1 MDLSYRKSAFVLRAV
16 WLRLATVCTVIGTI
30 GRDARL
36 QPGAAGGGL
45 LPPERGGGSGGRGP
59 KSTFRVL
66 ENSAPHLLDVDG
78 ESGLLYTKQRI
89 DREALCQRSA
99 KCQLSLE
106 VFANDQEIC
115 MIKVEIQDLNDNAP
129 AFPSDQVD
137 MDISENAAPGTRFPL
152 TSAHDPDA
160 GDNGL
165 RTYLLTRDDYGLF
178 SLDVKSRGDG
188 TKFPELV
195 IQKPLDREE
204 QSHHTLVLTALDG
217 GDPPR
222 SGTVQINVRLI
233 DSNDNSPVFEAAS
246 YVVELPENAPL
257 GTAVIDLN
265 ATDADEGTNGE
276 VLYSFSGYAPE
287 RVRDLF
293 SIDPQSGL
301 IRVKGNLDYEE
312 SGLIEIDVQARD
324 LGPNPIPAHCK
335 VTVRLIDRN
344 DNAPTIGFVSVR
356 QGALSE
362 AAPPGT
368 VIALVRVTDRD
379 SGKNGQLQCRV
390 LGGGGGPGAIPFA
403 LEENYDNF
411 YTVVTDRPLDR
422 EAQDE
427 YNVTIVA
434 RDGGSPPLN
443 STKSFS
449 VRILDENDNPPRFSK
464 SLYVL
469 QVPENNIPGEYLG
482 SVLAQDPDLGQN
494 GTVSYSILPGH
505 VGDVS
510 IYTYVSVN
518 PTNGAIYAL
527 RSFNYEQT
535 KHFEFRVLAK
545 DSGSPHRESNATV
558 RVTVLDVNDN
568 APLIVLPALI
578 NDTAELQVPRNAGVG
593 YPVGTVRALD
603 SDFGESGRLTYEIVE
618 GNEEHLFEMDPTSG
632 EIRTLHPYW
641 EELSP
646 VAELVVK
653 VSDHGKPSLSAVAKL
668 IVRALAGP
676 LPEAGEPQVNGEQH
690 RRPHWDLSLPLIVTL
705 STVSIILLAAM
716 ITIAVKCKREN
727 KEIRT
732 YNCRIAEYSH
742 PQLGGGGGS
751 GGGGGGSGSG
761 GGKGKKKKISKN
773 DIMLVPSEGED
784 SRGPLNVMNVVS
796 SPSLATSPMYFDYQ
810 TRLPLSSPRSEVMY
824 LKPASNNLTVP
835 QGHVGCH
842 TSFTGQGT
850 NASEAPPSR
859 MSIIQTDNFPAE
871 PNYMGS
877 RQQFVQ
883 SSSTFKDPERASL
896 RDSGHGDSDQ
906 ADSDQDTNKGSC
918 CDMSVRE
925 ALKMKTTSTKSQPL
939 EQAFP
944 TLLSFAILTL
954 HTITSRLQSVELL
967 LPEQQGRGQ
976 RPIVGICGPARCE
989 EGKFSEQEE
998 CVNCTDECRVLGHS
1012 DRCWMPQFPAASQAE
1027 NADYRTNLFVPTVE
1041 ANVETETY
1049 ETVNPTGKKTFC
1061 TFGKDKREHTILIA
1075 NVKPYLK
1082 AKRALS
1088 PLLQEVPSASSSP
1101 TKTCIEPCTS
1111 TKGPLDGCEV
1121 KSGAL
1126 AEPSSQYLPTDSQYL
1141 SPSKQSKDAPPFIA
1155 SDQMARAFADVHS
1168 RVSRDSSEM
1177 DSVLEQLDRSTR
1189 DLGRES
1195 VDAEEVV
1202 REIDKLLQDCRGSDP
1217 VAVRK

>member
-1 MDLSYRKSAFVLRAV
+1 MYLSICCFFLCWAPALSLKNLNYSVPEEQGAG
-16 WLRLATVCTVIGTI
+16 TVIGNI

-36 QPGAAGGGL
+36 AAGAAGGGM
-45 LPPERGGGSGGRGP
+45 LPAERGGPGGGRGT

-89 DREALCQRSA
+89 DREALCRRSA

-312 SGLIEIDVQARD
+312 NGLIEIDVQARD

-390 LGGGGGPGAIPFA
+390 LGGGGGPGAVPFT

-434 RDGGSPPLN
+434 RDGGNPPLN

-464 SLYVL
+464 NLYVL

-751 GGGGGGSGSG
+751 GGGGGGSSSG

-850 NASEAPPSR
+850 NSSEAPPSR

-939 EQAFP
+939 EQ
-944 TLLSFAILTL
+944 
-954 HTITSRLQSVELL
+954 
-967 LPEQQGRGQ
+967 
-976 RPIVGICGPARCE
+976 
-989 EGKFSEQEE
+989 EQEE

-1126 AEPSSQYLPTDSQYL
+1126 AEPSSQYLSTDSQYL
-1141 SPSKQSKDAPPFIA
+1141 SPSKQSKDAPFMA
-1155 SDQMARAFADVHS
+1155 SDQMARAFAEVHS
-1168 RVSRDSSEM
+1168 RASRDSSEM
-1177 DSVLEQLDRSTR
+1177 DSVLEQLDRSAR

>member
-1 MDLSYRKSAFVLRAV
+1 
-16 WLRLATVCTVIGTI
+16 
-30 GRDARL
+30 
-36 QPGAAGGGL
+36 
-45 LPPERGGGSGGRGP
+45 
-59 KSTFRVL
+59 FRVL

-89 DREALCQRSA
+89 DREALCRRNA

-276 VLYSFSGYAPE
+276 VLYSFSGYAPD

-390 LGGGGGPGAIPFA
+390 LGGGGGPGAVPFT

-434 RDGGSPPLN
+434 RDGGNPPLN

-464 SLYVL
+464 NLYVL

-653 VSDHGKPSLSAVAKL
+653 VSDPGKTRRFFLGGG
-668 IVRALAGP
+668 AGGGGG
-676 LPEAGEPQVNGEQH
+676 GEPQVNGEQH

-732 YNCRIAEYSH
+732 YNCRIAD
-742 PQLGGGGGS
+742 
-751 GGGGGGSGSG
+751 GSG

-939 EQAFP
+939 EQ
-944 TLLSFAILTL
+944 
-954 HTITSRLQSVELL
+954 
-967 LPEQQGRGQ
+967 
-976 RPIVGICGPARCE
+976 
-989 EGKFSEQEE
+989 
-998 CVNCTDECRVLGHS
+998 
-1012 DRCWMPQFPAASQAE
+1012 
-1027 NADYRTNLFVPTVE
+1027 
-1041 ANVETETY
+1041 
-1049 ETVNPTGKKTFC
+1049 
-1061 TFGKDKREHTILIA
+1061 
-1075 NVKPYLK
+1075 
-1082 AKRALS
+1082 
-1088 PLLQEVPSASSSP
+1088 
-1101 TKTCIEPCTS
+1101 
-1111 TKGPLDGCEV
+1111 
-1121 KSGAL
+1121 
-1126 AEPSSQYLPTDSQYL
+1126 
-1141 SPSKQSKDAPPFIA
+1141 
-1155 SDQMARAFADVHS
+1155 
-1168 RVSRDSSEM
+1168 
-1177 DSVLEQLDRSTR
+1177 
-1189 DLGRES
+1189 
-1195 VDAEEVV
+1195 
-1202 REIDKLLQDCRGSDP
+1202 
-1217 VAVRK
+1217 

>member
-1 MDLSYRKSAFVLRAV
+1 MYLPICCFFLCWAPALSLKNLNYSVPEEQGAG
-16 WLRLATVCTVIGTI
+16 TVIGNI

-36 QPGAAGGGL
+36 AAGTVGGGM
-45 LPPERGGGSGGRGP
+45 LPAERGAPGGGRGP

-89 DREALCQRSA
+89 DREALCRRSA

-246 YVVELPENAPL
+246 YVVELPENAPV

-390 LGGGGGPGAIPFA
+390 LGGGGGPGAIPFT

-434 RDGGSPPLN
+434 RDGGNPPLN

-464 SLYVL
+464 NLYVL

-751 GGGGGGSGSG
+751 GGGGGGNGSG

-939 EQAFP
+939 EQ
-944 TLLSFAILTL
+944 
-954 HTITSRLQSVELL
+954 
-967 LPEQQGRGQ
+967 
-976 RPIVGICGPARCE
+976 
-989 EGKFSEQEE
+989 EQEE

-1126 AEPSSQYLPTDSQYL
+1126 ADPSSQYLSTDSQYL
-1141 SPSKQSKDAPPFIA
+1141 SPSKQSKDAPFIA

-1177 DSVLEQLDRSTR
+1177 DSVLEQLDRSAR

-1217 VAVRK
+1217 VAIRK

>member
-1 MDLSYRKSAFVLRAV
+1 MYLSICCFFLFWAPALSLKNLNYSVPEEQGAG
-16 WLRLATVCTVIGTI
+16 TVIGNI

-36 QPGAAGGGL
+36 AAGTAGGGM
-45 LPPERGGGSGGRGP
+45 LPAERGGPGGGRGA

-89 DREALCQRSA
+89 DREALCRRSA

-390 LGGGGGPGAIPFA
+390 LGGGGGPGACRVLGGGGGPGAVPFT

-434 RDGGSPPLN
+434 RDGGNPPLN

-464 SLYVL
+464 NLYVL

-939 EQAFP
+939 EQ
-944 TLLSFAILTL
+944 
-954 HTITSRLQSVELL
+954 
-967 LPEQQGRGQ
+967 
-976 RPIVGICGPARCE
+976 
-989 EGKFSEQEE
+989 EQEE

-1126 AEPSSQYLPTDSQYL
+1126 AEPNSQYLSTDSQYL
-1141 SPSKQSKDAPPFIA
+1141 SPSKQSKDAPFIA

-1177 DSVLEQLDRSTR
+1177 DSVLEQLDRSAR

>member
-1 MDLSYRKSAFVLRAV
+1 MYLPICCFFLCWAPALSLKNLNYSVPEEQGAG
-16 WLRLATVCTVIGTI
+16 TVIGNI

-36 QPGAAGGGL
+36 AAGAAGGGM
-45 LPPERGGGSGGRGP
+45 LPAERGSPGGGPGGRGP

-89 DREALCQRSA
+89 DREALCRRSA

-129 AFPSDQVD
+129 VFPSDQVD

-233 DSNDNSPVFEAAS
+233 DSNDNSPIFEAAS

-390 LGGGGGPGAIPFA
+390 LGGGGGPGAVPFT

-422 EAQDE
+422 ETQDE

-434 RDGGSPPLN
+434 RDGGNPPLN

-464 SLYVL
+464 NLYVL

-939 EQAFP
+939 EQ
-944 TLLSFAILTL
+944 
-954 HTITSRLQSVELL
+954 
-967 LPEQQGRGQ
+967 
-976 RPIVGICGPARCE
+976 
-989 EGKFSEQEE
+989 EQEE

-1126 AEPSSQYLPTDSQYL
+1126 AEPSSQYLSTDSQYL
-1141 SPSKQSKDAPPFIA
+1141 SPSKQSKDAPFIA

-1177 DSVLEQLDRSTR
+1177 DSVLEQLDRSAR

-1217 VAVRK
+1217 VSVRK

>member
-1 MDLSYRKSAFVLRAV
+1 MYLSICCLFLCWAPALSLKNLNYSVPEEQGAG
-16 WLRLATVCTVIGTI
+16 TVIGNI

-36 QPGAAGGGL
+36 QPSAPGGGL
-45 LPPERGGGSGGRGP
+45 LPPERGGGLGGRGS

-89 DREALCQRSA
+89 DREALCRRSA

-129 AFPSDQVD
+129 TFPSDQVD

-312 SGLIEIDVQARD
+312 NGLIEIDVQARD

-390 LGGGGGPGAIPFA
+390 LGGGGGPGAVPFA

-434 RDGGSPPLN
+434 RDGGNPPLN

-464 SLYVL
+464 NLYVL

-732 YNCRIAEYSH
+732 YNCRIAEYS
-742 PQLGGGGGS
+742 
-751 GGGGGGSGSG
+751 SGSG

-859 MSIIQTDNFPAE
+859 I
-871 PNYMGS
+871 
-877 RQQFVQ
+877 
-883 SSSTFKDPERASL
+883 SSTFKDPERASL

-925 ALKMKTTSTKSQPL
+925 ALKMKTASTKSQPL
-939 EQAFP
+939 EQ
-944 TLLSFAILTL
+944 
-954 HTITSRLQSVELL
+954 
-967 LPEQQGRGQ
+967 
-976 RPIVGICGPARCE
+976 
-989 EGKFSEQEE
+989 EQEE

-1012 DRCWMPQFPAASQAE
+1012 DRCWMPQFPTASQAE

-1111 TKGPLDGCEV
+1111 TKGPLDGCEA

-1126 AEPSSQYLPTDSQYL
+1126 AEPSSQYLSTDSQYL

>member
-1 MDLSYRKSAFVLRAV
+1 MYLSICCFFLCWAPALSLKNLNYSVPEEQGAG
-16 WLRLATVCTVIGTI
+16 TVIGNI

-36 QPGAAGGGL
+36 AAGAAGGGMV
-45 LPPERGGGSGGRGP
+45 PMERGGPGGGRGP

-89 DREALCQRSA
+89 DREALCRRST

-312 SGLIEIDVQARD
+312 NGLIEIDVQARD

-390 LGGGGGPGAIPFA
+390 LGGGGGPGAVPFT

-434 RDGGSPPLN
+434 RDGGNPPLN

-464 SLYVL
+464 NLYVL

-676 LPEAGEPQVNGEQH
+676 LPEAGGPPVNGEQH

-732 YNCRIAEYSH
+732 YNCRIAD
-742 PQLGGGGGS
+742 
-751 GGGGGGSGSG
+751 GSG

-939 EQAFP
+939 EQ
-944 TLLSFAILTL
+944 
-954 HTITSRLQSVELL
+954 
-967 LPEQQGRGQ
+967 
-976 RPIVGICGPARCE
+976 
-989 EGKFSEQEE
+989 EQEE

-1126 AEPSSQYLPTDSQYL
+1126 AESSSQYLSTDSQYL
-1141 SPSKQSKDAPPFIA
+1141 SPSKQSKDAPFIA

-1177 DSVLEQLDRSTR
+1177 DSVLEQLDRSAR

-1202 REIDKLLQDCRGSDP
+1202 REIDKLLQDCRGNDP
-1217 VAVRK
+1217 VTVRK

>member
-1 MDLSYRKSAFVLRAV
+1 MYLSICCFFFLWAPALSLKNLNYSVPEEQGAG
-16 WLRLATVCTVIGTI
+16 TVIGNI

-36 QPGAAGGGL
+36 AAGAAGGGM
-45 LPPERGGGSGGRGP
+45 LPAERGVPGGGPGGGRGP

-89 DREALCQRSA
+89 DREALCRRSA

-129 AFPSDQVD
+129 SFPSDQVD

-233 DSNDNSPVFEAAS
+233 DSNDNSPIFEAAS

-390 LGGGGGPGAIPFA
+390 LGGGGGPGAVPFT

-434 RDGGSPPLN
+434 RDGGNPPLN

-464 SLYVL
+464 NLYVL

-732 YNCRIAEYSH
+732 YNCRIAD
-742 PQLGGGGGS
+742 
-751 GGGGGGSGSG
+751 GSG

-939 EQAFP
+939 EQ
-944 TLLSFAILTL
+944 
-954 HTITSRLQSVELL
+954 
-967 LPEQQGRGQ
+967 
-976 RPIVGICGPARCE
+976 
-989 EGKFSEQEE
+989 EQEE

-1126 AEPSSQYLPTDSQYL
+1126 AEPSSQYLSTDSQYL
-1141 SPSKQSKDAPPFIA
+1141 SPSKQSKDASFIA

-1177 DSVLEQLDRSTR
+1177 DSVLEQLDRSAR

-1217 VAVRK
+1217 VAIRK